1 MIRHQAV
8 AENPQAIA
16 SAVFAESFQIESPV
30 FVYQED
36 ILAIVAPL
44 GDVVR
49 RDKNFTKIESVKVT
63 LPAELEQLVNE
74 KVERGEFESVDA
86 AVARA
91 VRQTLGPN
99 GSSHDKEPNEARHIS
114 DVFAEIMADVPPH
127 ELAKLPKDG
136 ASQVDHY
143 VYGLPKRDE

>member
-1 MIRHQAV
+1 M
-8 AENPQAIA
+8 
-16 SAVFAESFQIESPV
+16 
-30 FVYQED
+30 
-36 ILAIVAPL
+36 
-44 GDVVR
+44 
-49 RDKNFTKIESVKVT
+49 KVT

-74 KVERGEFESVDA
+74 KVDRGEFESVDA
-86 AVARA
+86 AVAHA
-91 VRQTLGPN
+91 VLQTLGPN

-143 VYGLPKRDE
+143 VYGLQKRDE

>member
-1 MIRHQAV
+1 M
-8 AENPQAIA
+8 
-16 SAVFAESFQIESPV
+16 
-30 FVYQED
+30 
-36 ILAIVAPL
+36 
-44 GDVVR
+44 
-49 RDKNFTKIESVKVT
+49 KVT

-74 KVERGEFESVDA
+74 KVDRGEFESVDA
-86 AVARA
+86 AVAHA

-143 VYGLPKRDE
+143 IYGMKKRDE